1 MTNTANTIA
10 FNVGTPTIAG
20 PNSGFINGVKFTGPT
35 KTGKFWIAATSA
47 NAKAGSTREPN
58 SKEKADLLAAFKTA
72 FVAVTEG
79 VATPEGDAF
88 VNTVVAANTPAA
100 KPEAAAKSDDKG
112 GEASADNKS
121 DAGDAKGDDAGAA
134 TQGEAAA
141 GGEASAPAASTKGG
155 DFSGSDTTEAA
166 AE

>member
-1 MTNTANTIA
+1 MTNTANTVA

-20 PNSGFINGVKFTGPT
+20 PNGGSINGVKFTGPT

-47 NAKAGSTREPN
+47 SAKAGSTREPN

-72 FVAVTEG
+72 FVAATEG

-88 VNTVVAANTPAA
+88 VNTVVAANTPGA
-100 KPEAAAKSDDKG
+100 KPAAAKDSKSSEGTTSEAPSDG
-112 GEASADNKS
+112 
-121 DAGDAKGDDAGAA
+121 AGAA
-134 TQGEAAA
+134 TDSAA
-141 GGEASAPAASTKGG
+141 EAPADTAVSTKGG
-155 DFSGSDTTEAA
+155 DFSGGEGGEPA

>member
-1 MTNTANTIA
+1 MTNTANTVA

-20 PNSGFINGVKFTGPT
+20 PNGGSINGVKFTGPT

-47 NAKAGSTREPN
+47 SAKAGSTREPN

-72 FVAVTEG
+72 FVAATEG

-88 VNTVVAANTPAA
+88 VNTVVVANTPGA
-100 KPEAAAKSDDKG
+100 KPAAAK
-112 GEASADNKS
+112 DNKS
-121 DAGDAKGDDAGAA
+121 SEGTTSAAPADGAGAA
-134 TQGEAAA
+134 TDSAA
-141 GGEASAPAASTKGG
+141 EAPADTAVSTKGG
-155 DFSGSDTTEAA
+155 DFSGGEGGEPA

>member
-20 PNSGFINGVKFTGPT
+20 PNGGFINGVKFTGPT

-72 FVAVTEG
+72 FVAATEG

-88 VNTVVAANTPAA
+88 VNTVVAANSPAA
-100 KPEAAAKSDDKG
+100 KPEAAKSDDKAG
-112 GEASADNKS
+112 DAAKDNKS
-121 DAGDAKGDDAGAA
+121 SEGTTSAAPADGAGAA
-134 TQGEAAA
+134 TDSAA
-141 GGEASAPAASTKGG
+141 EAPADTAVSTKGG
-155 DFSGSDTTEAA
+155 DFSGEPA

>member
-1 MTNTANTIA
+1 MTNTANTVA

-20 PNSGFINGVKFTGPT
+20 PNGGSINGVKFTGPT

-47 NAKAGSTREPN
+47 SAKAGSTREPN

-72 FVAVTEG
+72 FVAAAEG

-88 VNTVVAANTPAA
+88 VNTVVVANTPGA
-100 KPEAAAKSDDKG
+100 KPAAAK
-112 GEASADNKS
+112 DNKS
-121 DAGDAKGDDAGAA
+121 SEGTTSAAPADGAGAA
-134 TQGEAAA
+134 TDSAA
-141 GGEASAPAASTKGG
+141 EAPADTAVPTKGR
-155 DFSGSDTTEAA
+155 DFSGGEGGEPA

>member
-1 MTNTANTIA
+1 MTNTANTVA

-20 PNSGFINGVKFTGPT
+20 PNGGSINGVKFTGPT

-47 NAKAGSTREPN
+47 SAKAGSTREPN

-72 FVAVTEG
+72 FVAATEG

-88 VNTVVAANTPAA
+88 VNTVVAANTLGA
-100 KPEAAAKSDDKG
+100 KPAAAKDSKSSEG
-112 GEASADNKS
+112 TTSAAPAD
-121 DAGDAKGDDAGAA
+121 GAGAA
-134 TQGEAAA
+134 TDSAA
-141 GGEASAPAASTKGG
+141 EAPADTAVSTKGG
-155 DFSGSDTTEAA
+155 DFSGGEGGEPA

>member
-1 MTNTANTIA
+1 MTTTANNTIA
-10 FNVGTPTIAG
+10 FNVGAPTIAG
-20 PNSGFINGVKFTGPT
+20 PNGGLINGVKFTGPT

-72 FVAVTEG
+72 FAAVTEG

-100 KPEAAAKSDDKG
+100 EPEAAAKSDDKG
-112 GEASADNKS
+112 GE
-121 DAGDAKGDDAGAA
+121 AKGDDAGAA
-134 TQGEAAA
+134 TQGEAATS
-141 GGEASAPAASTKGG
+141 GEAATKGG
-155 DFSGSDTTEAA
+155 DFSGGDTTETA